1 MKHLFFYETEL
12 GIIGFAENGRA
23 ITNVIFGKHFNN
35 TDYEEVET
43 PLLKEAAKQLNEY
56 LAKERELFDL
66 PYTAAGTP
74 FQHSVWDALKTIPY
88 GQTCTYLDIAKQI
101 GKPKACRAVGMA
113 NNKNPLPILIPCHR
127 VIGSSGKLV
136 GYGGGMDIKKAL
148 LALEKSKGDII
159 EI

>member
-1 MKHLFFYETEL
+1 MNHLFFYETKL
-12 GIIGFAENGRA
+12 GIIGFAENGKC
-23 ITNVIFGKHFNN
+23 ITNVIFGKQFNK
-35 TDYEEVET
+35 TQYAEKET
-43 PLLKEAAKQLNEY
+43 PLLQEAAKQLNEY

-136 GYGGGMDIKKAL
+136 GYGGGTDIKEAL
-148 LALEKSKGDII
+148 LQLEKSNG
-159 EI
+159 